1 MGTAIVETPSG
12 EEITVTY
19 EGQKT
24 EEEILQLASEQIRL
38 RALETLLG
46 RDDEVA
52 EDKVPA
58 VITPERKPATVR
70 DEVAGA
76 MARPFIGALGLGQDI
91 VNLSYQNMG
100 VLGDALGIEDDDK
113 LVSDELVNKLKRKVA
128 DGVASVASADQRFFR
143 PGVSE
148 DIRAIKN
155 KEVFAYNK
163 TPSGEDI
170 PPIQSESFLTEEGAI
185 RTPETLEGV
194 TATVGTYIATGG
206 PIRSAARAWASSLSR
221 GTPLFRDV
229 LAGASTLALTE
240 NLMYTGN
247 PAGETISGAFS
258 DLEEQELIQLGENVQ
273 DLVDFFSID
282 EADDELEQRLKLT
295 LEGFAVSGAL
305 EFVLTTVGVG
315 ASAIKNL
322 VNKDPKTQAKLTMEY
337 LAEAKENLV
346 LSSSNTHRPI
356 VNELL
361 YGKGVGQETA
371 EGLAQVESQ
380 RAGFSKFVSKWLTS
394 RGYFTPVA
402 FNAVRQKEYATRQ
415 LIKEAENISGRLE
428 TALSNVADK
437 TILTFDRQKI
447 KANQQQYRDK
457 VKEALTGK
465 VTFKKGD
472 TIEEQARQLGLPVEV
487 ARPVIEAR
495 ELIDKLSNRLIN
507 SSIPDEALRQVIL
520 DNTGKYLNRSYRLF
534 EDTGFKPSES
544 STQYVVNQLQKLKIK
559 GGMDPDEAYEA
570 ARTEVDDLLLSL
582 KENRG
587 GFIQSWGALTKETK
601 NILLGRKKLTPELRE
616 FLGEIENPSEN
627 VVLTV
632 SRMAR
637 LLENNKFNSKMY
649 DIAGGKY
656 IFDRRKAGYDY
667 KLNIPGSVLH
677 EKFTTR
683 EVGLALEGRQDDFAM
698 FLEGRKG
705 KFFGPETARALRLW
719 GAAKG
724 QTQKAVTVYRPA
736 TQLRNI
742 YGAAE
747 VALATGVPPWRVS
760 DGLKLIYN
768 NLKTGGDAETDKI
781 YEELLGLGVVNTNLR
796 VNEFRKLIQ
805 AIGKIDQDKIT
816 KDGVIN
822 TLAKAGKPFEDAYVA
837 GDDYFKMNAYF
848 YELDVLKKAYP
859 NESLEVL
866 KEQAALKV
874 RNGLPNYDL
883 ISPGTKDLRYSFMG
897 NFPAFASE
905 IVRTGLHNVKMAS
918 QELTS
923 GNAVMARRGAQRLA
937 FYIAVPTAWEIGS
950 EASAR
955 LVGFNEEEE
964 EAAKVL
970 TRTPW
975 SQASRIYSVK
985 DGELHYTDIRFI
997 DAKNTLKEPVQRFY
1011 NEIVSGE
1018 LKGRELDQVLEEA
1031 TKEALVALAAP
1042 YAEKSILTEAI
1053 TDIVGAI
1060 STGGRTPSGERL
1072 YDADDDFV
1080 YKLSQGVLHLLNSFN
1095 PGIFDS
1101 GFKITRAAIVDED
1114 LNTRE
1119 PFGYEKYNFD
1129 LELRRAMGLTQTPF
1143 RPDQALYYQVMD
1155 YKRKSGRRRKQT
1167 PTFGVDME
1175 ETVKDLERNMQA
1187 EYKDQQD
1194 LFEVVNAARVFLG
1207 TAGVERVLKE
1217 ANIPIAQREALY
1229 ENRAYFYEYFD
1240 KNEYEMARK
1249 HPNMEEDTFIELR
1262 NQILGME
1269 NAFNH
1274 TRLMKLPEDAKYFQ
1288 SPDPRFGGPVPNLE
1302 FDELR
1307 EDMAKG
1313 GEVYNV
1319 PRVPVEPDERIDK
1332 MTGRPYNE
1340 QAGEAFIDEE
1350 DRMGFVAG
1358 GSAIAKKIAKFLAED
1373 VAEEAAPKTKQKL
1386 IDNFDYPPN
1395 ENSANTQRVNTVPS
1409 YEKAAKILD
1418 ELSDGDR
1425 GLDFSSGLGLGAD
1438 AMNQISKK
1446 TRFETYEPFAKDNVR
1461 KPTYQSIDQ
1470 VPKNAYDKLTNLN
1483 TLNVVPKNI
1492 RDQIVKDIGDALAPD
1507 GVAIISAR
1515 GKEVIKV
1522 SPKNKVKDGPEANSV
1537 VVIGNDKKP
1546 AYQKGFTQS
1555 ELTAYV
1561 REILGSGF
1569 EVNPLP
1575 AKDKVGPVSVVIKK
1589 VAVRG
1594 KLNQGGLYGSISGLM
1609 EKAAREFFGVSTKDL
1624 RANEREAA
1632 ELVNSLVAAGKL
1644 PEREKVTYEDGRVL
1658 SGDVFNAA
1666 NHMFLANIAKDS
1678 EVKRLALQ
1686 GKEYIQ
1692 QATGDTGP
1700 HGAIGDR
1707 KNNSLGFEFYDM
1719 AKGNPKIFRQLV
1731 SENLIDRFGQA
1742 EGGLTRRLTAQAGGL
1757 QFTSTRKNEVPL
1769 GPKYNDAGER
1779 LYYWVPSLE
1788 GANTFASTGTNDDRY
1803 RRLFGNQSRGGYFTE
1818 AEIRQAFDADKGM
1831 TTLSSQVDW
1840 DQYWGYLTERQDLI
1854 DAGELKTGLDAFVD
1868 GRQTKMQFIE
1878 DAGGLRAAGGAKEAG
1893 QGLRALQTDAYR
1905 ASYADIVYG
1914 DTQQALMEKYGLPQ
1928 TLQLDDGSLY
1938 EFNGSSFT
1946 KTFAPDKQSLGEKV
1960 VDKTVGAVIQAALP
1974 FPFDSAVNKFR
1985 PTIGESGNQ
1994 QTPDLGAD
2002 IRPEPFTPNVESTEL
2017 DPSTITSEGSET
2029 KPFPNLENI
2038 VSGAGSTPD
2047 TKQQIT
2053 PRGTLPSSQEGRMG
2067 RSKGGKVDKKKMA
2080 CNKPKRTP
2088 KHPKKSHIVKACE
2101 GGKEKIIRFGQQ
2113 GAKTAGKPKAGESKR
2128 MKAKRK
2134 SFKARHG
2141 RNIRKGKMS
2150 AAYWANKVKW

>member
-1 MGTAIVETPSG
+1 MGTATVETPSG

-24 EEEILQLASEQIRL
+24 EEEILQLANEQLRL

-58 VITPERKPATVR
+58 VITPERKPATTR
-70 DEVAGA
+70 EEVAGA

-100 VLGDALGIEDDDK
+100 LLGDALGIEDDDK

-128 DGVASVASADQRFFR
+128 DGVASVASADTRFTGLGFQ
-143 PGVSE
+143 
-148 DIRAIKN
+148 DQITAIKN
-155 KEVFAYNK
+155 NEEFLYN
-163 TPSGEDI
+163 EDT
-170 PPIQSESFLTEEGAI
+170 PPIESESFLTEEGAI
-185 RTPETLEGV
+185 RTPETLGGIS
-194 TATVGTYIATGG
+194 ATVGTYIATGG
-206 PIRSAARAWASSLSR
+206 PIRSAAKAWASSLSR

-240 NLMYTGN
+240 NLLYTGN

-305 EFVLTTVGVG
+305 EFLLKSVGVG
-315 ASAIKNL
+315 ASAIQNL
-322 VNKDPKTQAKLTMEY
+322 VNKDPKAQAKLTMEY
-337 LAEAKENLV
+337 LEEAKENMA

-402 FNAVRQKEYATRQ
+402 FNAYRQKEYATRQ

-428 TALSNVADK
+428 TALSDVADK
-437 TILTFDRQKI
+437 TILTFNPQKI

-487 ARPVIEAR
+487 AQPVIEAR
-495 ELIDKLSNRLIN
+495 ALIDKLSNRLIN
-507 SSIPDEALRQVIL
+507 SSIPDEGLRQVIL

-656 IFDRRKAGYDY
+656 IFDTRKAGYDY

-705 KFFGPETARALRLW
+705 KFFGTETARALRLW

-736 TQLRNI
+736 TQIRNI

-747 VALATGVPPWRVS
+747 VTLATGVPPWRVS

-805 AIGKIDQDKIT
+805 AIGKLDQDKIT

-822 TLAKAGKPFEDAYVA
+822 TLAKAGKPFEDLYVA

-859 NESLEVL
+859 DESLEVL
-866 KEQAALKV
+866 KQQAALKV
-874 RNGLPNYDL
+874 RNGIQNYDM
-883 ISPGTKDLRYSFMG
+883 ISPGTKDLRYGPLG

-905 IVRTGLHNVKMAS
+905 IIRTGLYNIKMAS
-918 QELTS
+918 EELTS

-975 SQASRIYSVK
+975 SQASRVYSVK

-1053 TDIVGAI
+1053 TDIIGAI

-1080 YKLSQGVLHLLNSFN
+1080 YKMSQGVLHLLNSFN

-1101 GFKITRAAIVDED
+1101 GFKVARAAMVDED

-1129 LELRRAMGLTQTPF
+1129 LEVRRAMGLTQTPF

-1155 YKRKSGRRRKQT
+1155 YKRKSGKRRKQT

-1175 ETVKDLERNMQA
+1175 ETVKDLEKNMQA
-1187 EYKDQQD
+1187 EYKAQQD
-1194 LFEVVNAARVFLG
+1194 LFEVVNAARVFIG

-1240 KNEYEMARK
+1240 KNEYQMARK
-1249 HPNMEEDTFIELR
+1249 HPNMEEETFIELR
-1262 NQILGME
+1262 NKILGME

-1274 TRLMKLPEDAKYFQ
+1274 TRLIKLPEDAKYFQ

-1373 VAEEAAPKTKQKL
+1373 VAEEAAPKAKPVL
-1386 IDNFDYPPN
+1386 
-1395 ENSANTQRVNTVPS
+1395 QRSKGEP
-1409 YEKAAKILD
+1409 
-1418 ELSDGDR
+1418 LSDDTLRPYEEVPEPATYDEMFNALNKRQKEKINIEVPDGQQV
-1425 GLDFSSGLGLGAD
+1425 GLRLDINAYTEHDTWVPTLHVEPKGTSSHRATASIRNVDLMPTPAKERKAEKVMEGGP
-1438 AMNQISKK
+1438 K
-1446 TRFETYEPFAKDNVR
+1446 TPFARIGGNLINRTDEENYRLAQKALND
-1461 KPTYQSIDQ
+1461 PEWTQ
-1470 VPKNAYDKLTNLN
+1470 VGFNPDRHSYFFDRAT
-1483 TLNVVPKNI
+1483 
-1492 RDQIVKDIGDALAPD
+1492 GDPIIAGD
-1507 GVAIISAR
+1507 EAI
-1515 GKEVIKV
+1515 
-1522 SPKNKVKDGPEANSV
+1522 
-1537 VVIGNDKKP
+1537 
-1546 AYQKGFTQS
+1546 Q
-1555 ELTAYV
+1555 
-1561 REILGSGF
+1561 
-1569 EVNPLP
+1569 
-1575 AKDKVGPVSVVIKK
+1575 VGPLVLVKN
-1589 VAVRG
+1589 AVRG
-1594 KLNQGGLYGSISGLM
+1594 ERKDFMYNQGGLYGSISGLM

-1632 ELVNSLVAAGKL
+1632 KLVNSLVAAGKL

-1719 AKGNPKIFRQLV
+1719 AKGNPKVFRQLV

-1742 EGGLTRRLTAQAGGL
+1742 EGGLTRRL
-1757 QFTSTRKNEVPL
+1757 
-1769 GPKYNDAGER
+1769 
-1779 LYYWVPSLE
+1779 
-1788 GANTFASTGTNDDRY
+1788 
-1803 RRLFGNQSRGGYFTE
+1803 
-1818 AEIRQAFDADKGM
+1818 
-1831 TTLSSQVDW
+1831 
-1840 DQYWGYLTERQDLI
+1840 
-1854 DAGELKTGLDAFVD
+1854 
-1868 GRQTKMQFIE
+1868 
-1878 DAGGLRAAGGAKEAG
+1878 
-1893 QGLRALQTDAYR
+1893 
-1905 ASYADIVYG
+1905 
-1914 DTQQALMEKYGLPQ
+1914 
-1928 TLQLDDGSLY
+1928 
-1938 EFNGSSFT
+1938 
-1946 KTFAPDKQSLGEKV
+1946 
-1960 VDKTVGAVIQAALP
+1960 AVA
-1974 FPFDSAVNKFR
+1974 
-1985 PTIGESGNQ
+1985 
-1994 QTPDLGAD
+1994 
-2002 IRPEPFTPNVESTEL
+2002 
-2017 DPSTITSEGSET
+2017 
-2029 KPFPNLENI
+2029 
-2038 VSGAGSTPD
+2038 
-2047 TKQQIT
+2047 
-2053 PRGTLPSSQEGRMG
+2053 
-2067 RSKGGKVDKKKMA
+2067 KGGKIDKKKMA
-2080 CNKPKRTP
+2080 CNKPRRTP
-2088 KHPKKSHIVKACE
+2088 NHPKKSHVVKACE
-2101 GGKEKIIRFGQQ
+2101 GGKEKIIRFGEQ

>member
-1 MGTAIVETPSG
+1 MGKAIVETPSG

-100 VLGDALGIEDDDK
+100 LLGDALGIEDDDK

-128 DGVASVASADQRFFR
+128 DGVASVASADTRFTGLGFQ
-143 PGVSE
+143 
-148 DIRAIKN
+148 DQITAIKN
-155 KEVFAYNK
+155 NEEFLYN
-163 TPSGEDI
+163 EDI

-185 RTPETLEGV
+185 RTPETLPGI

-206 PIRSAARAWASSLSR
+206 PIKSAAKAWASSLSR
-221 GTPLFRDV
+221 GTPLFREV

-305 EFVLTTVGVG
+305 EFLLKSVGVG

-428 TALSNVADK
+428 TALSNVVDK
-437 TILTFDRQKI
+437 TILTFNPQKI

-487 ARPVIEAR
+487 AQPVIEAR
-495 ELIDKLSNRLIN
+495 ALIDKLSNRLIN
-507 SSIPDEALRQVIL
+507 SSIPDEGLRQVIL

-559 GGMDPDEAYEA
+559 GGMDPDEAYES

-656 IFDRRKAGYDY
+656 IFDTRKAGYDY

-705 KFFGPETARALRLW
+705 KFFGTETARALRLW

-805 AIGKIDQDKIT
+805 AIGKLDQDKIT

-822 TLAKAGKPFEDAYVA
+822 TLAKAGKPFEDLYVA

-859 NESLEVL
+859 DESLEVL
-866 KEQAALKV
+866 KQQAALKI
-874 RNGLPNYDL
+874 RNGIQNYDM
-883 ISPGTKDLRYSFMG
+883 ISPGTKDLRYGPLG

-905 IVRTGLHNVKMAS
+905 IIRTGLYNIKMAS
-918 QELTS
+918 EELTS

-950 EASAR
+950 DASAR
-955 LVGFNEEEE
+955 LIGFNEEEE

-1080 YKLSQGVLHLLNSFN
+1080 YKMSQGVLHLLNSFN

-1101 GFKITRAAIVDED
+1101 GFKVARAAIVDED

-1129 LELRRAMGLTQTPF
+1129 LEVRRAMGLTQTPF

-1175 ETVKDLERNMQA
+1175 ETVKDLEKNVQA

-1229 ENRAYFYEYFD
+1229 ENRAYFYEYFE

-1249 HPNMEEDTFIELR
+1249 HPNMEEDTFIDLR
-1262 NQILGME
+1262 NKILGME

-1288 SPDPRFGGPVPNLE
+1288 SPDPRFGGPVPNLQ

-1319 PRVPVEPDERIDK
+1319 PQVPVEPDERIDK

-1358 GSAIAKKIAKFLAED
+1358 GGAIAKKIAKFLAED
-1373 VAEEAAPKTKQKL
+1373 VAEEAAPKAKPVL
-1386 IDNFDYPPN
+1386 
-1395 ENSANTQRVNTVPS
+1395 QRSKGEP
-1409 YEKAAKILD
+1409 
-1418 ELSDGDR
+1418 LSDDTLRPYEEVPEPATYDEMFNALKKRQKEKINIEVPDGQQV
-1425 GLDFSSGLGLGAD
+1425 GLRLDINAYTEHDTWVPTLHVEPKGTSSHRATASIRNVDLMPTPAKERKAEKVMEGGAK
-1438 AMNQISKK
+1438 S
-1446 TRFETYEPFAKDNVR
+1446 PFARIGGNLINRTDEENYRLAQKALND
-1461 KPTYQSIDQ
+1461 PEWTQ
-1470 VPKNAYDKLTNLN
+1470 VGFNPDRHSYFFDRAT
-1483 TLNVVPKNI
+1483 
-1492 RDQIVKDIGDALAPD
+1492 GDPIIAGD
-1507 GVAIISAR
+1507 EAI
-1515 GKEVIKV
+1515 
-1522 SPKNKVKDGPEANSV
+1522 
-1537 VVIGNDKKP
+1537 
-1546 AYQKGFTQS
+1546 Q
-1555 ELTAYV
+1555 
-1561 REILGSGF
+1561 
-1569 EVNPLP
+1569 
-1575 AKDKVGPVSVVIKK
+1575 VGPLVLVKN
-1589 VAVRG
+1589 AVRG
-1594 KLNQGGLYGSISGLM
+1594 ERKDFMYNQGGLYGSISGLM

-1632 ELVNSLVAAGKL
+1632 ELVNSLIAAGKL

-1719 AKGNPKIFRQLV
+1719 AKGNPKVFRQLV

-1742 EGGLTRRLTAQAGGL
+1742 EGGLTRRLAKAVGGSIGLPIVIPTQYKEFLERQKRGVGSIVARLMAKPVLTPALKKEAVEAVGAEAKAGKKLDAYDKYAFDKYQSKARVFKSVPEEIREEYFDRTIDVIHKTENILINDFDVTKNQLKVLAYNADDIEDYSQFLKELIVGLEKGDVTAESLPYYFDQMEKV
-1757 QFTSTRKNEVPL
+1757 QFIKIHKDKFTQNFIDSFT
-1769 GPKYNDAGER
+1769 GER
-1779 LYYWVPSLE
+1779 AIDYKNLNKFYEDYKKL
-1788 GANTFASTGTNDDRY
+1788 
-1803 RRLFGNQSRGGYFTE
+1803 FTE
-1818 AEIRQAFDADKGM
+1818 
-1831 TTLSSQVDW
+1831 
-1840 DQYWGYLTERQDLI
+1840 
-1854 DAGELKTGLDAFVD
+1854 
-1868 GRQTKMQFIE
+1868 
-1878 DAGGLRAAGGAKEAG
+1878 GGTPKRTAKA
-1893 QGLRALQTDAYR
+1893 
-1905 ASYADIVYG
+1905 
-1914 DTQQALMEKYGLPQ
+1914 
-1928 TLQLDDGSLY
+1928 
-1938 EFNGSSFT
+1938 
-1946 KTFAPDKQSLGEKV
+1946 
-1960 VDKTVGAVIQAALP
+1960 
-1974 FPFDSAVNKFR
+1974 
-1985 PTIGESGNQ
+1985 
-1994 QTPDLGAD
+1994 
-2002 IRPEPFTPNVESTEL
+2002 
-2017 DPSTITSEGSET
+2017 
-2029 KPFPNLENI
+2029 
-2038 VSGAGSTPD
+2038 
-2047 TKQQIT
+2047 
-2053 PRGTLPSSQEGRMG
+2053 
-2067 RSKGGKVDKKKMA
+2067 KGGKIDKKKMA
-2080 CNKPKRTP
+2080 CNKPRRTP
-2088 KHPKKSHIVKACE
+2088 NHPKKSHVVKACE
-2101 GGKEKIIRFGQQ
+2101 GGKEKIIRFGEQ